1 MIIDFK
7 SEEMNENP
15 FEYKNIF
22 GEANPFYENDGDFYG
37 DIYGKTNVID
47 LMDQSEHIN
56 AFFGNDD
63 SSSSQIDYE
72 LVVDNRNKEKEPNTS
87 ENSEKSTEA
96 KTIKEKIFE
105 ITKEKKNTKEP
116 IENTK
121 EPKEIKLLEKKRER
135 EGNHHTKD
143 SFDNILRKIKSK
155 IFDSILI
162 VMNKSLEV
170 YKTKKEEQTPSK
182 NTQKQKKGE
191 VKKECFLKLQQSI
204 IIDTNISSN
213 KKLLSTPLREIFS
226 QKVSEKMKNY
236 SKDGL
241 DYNKNFIEKIKN
253 DENKAKTNAIL
264 DMTFFECIEH
274 FRGTKYYEVLSGL
287 EKEYEITIE
296 DLKARYDDDDYIKSF
311 IAQLNSFE
319 ELLENKKS
327 RKSRKNKNEEKI

>member
-1 MIIDFK
+1 MFEFGNK
-7 SEEMNENP
+7 EEMNENP

-47 LMDQSEHIN
+47 LIAESELN
-56 AFFGNDD
+56 NPLFENDD
-63 SSSSQIDYE
+63 SSSGQLDYE
-72 LVVDNRNKEKEPNTS
+72 LVVDNSNKEKESNTS

-96 KTIKEKIFE
+96 KTEKEKIFE
-105 ITKEKKNTKEP
+105 ITKEKKNAKEP
-116 IENTK
+116 E
-121 EPKEIKLLEKKRER
+121 EIKLLEKKRER
-135 EGNHHTKD
+135 EGNLHTKD
-143 SFDNILRKIKSK
+143 SFDNILRKIKSN
-155 IFDSILI
+155 IFESIRI
-162 VMNKSLEV
+162 TMNKSLEV
-170 YKTKKEEQTPSK
+170 YKTKKEEQTPNK
-182 NTQKQKKGE
+182 KTQKQKKGE

-213 KKLLSTPLREIFS
+213 KKLLYTPLREIFS

-264 DMTFFECIEH
+264 DMTFFQCMEH
-274 FRGTKYYEVLSGL
+274 FRGTKYYEALSGL
-287 EKEYEITIE
+287 EREYERTIE
-296 DLKARYDDDDYIKSF
+296 ILKGKYDDDYIKSF